1 MVKNKK
7 SYLKEFIKFH
17 MDGIKCCAVLLI
29 CVIGL
34 LLAYPLGKWIGA
46 GAELAIDIETTSEFA
61 VKCIYAITYE
71 LMGIMLLFAFLLI
84 LLVVSCIVVKIKRL
98 IVNNIKMNKAIKG
111 YCKLPLTLQ
120 ECQSLHLDTVEQYVD
135 YIYKQLC
142 FERYFTA
149 SEYIYEGWKTC
160 QLKLTKDDFEKI
172 EEILLILSQKEN
184 CKCKKILLEIKYHYA
199 FYEKGYLCYAED
211 DTLWWP
217 DAETWNKIAASIAKQ
232 EKMEK
237 KKEP

>member
-7 SYLKEFIKFH
+7 SYLEEFIKFH
-17 MDGIKCCAVLLI
+17 MDEIKCCAVLLI
-29 CVIGL
+29 FVIGL
-34 LLAYPLGKWIGA
+34 FLAYPLGKWAGA
-46 GAELAIDIETTSEFA
+46 GAELTIDTEKTSEFA

-71 LMGIMLLFAFLLI
+71 FMGIMLLFAFLLI

-120 ECQSLHLDTVEQYVD
+120 ECQSRHLDTVEQYVD

-217 DAETWNKIAASIAKQ
+217 DAETWNKIATSIVK
-232 EKMEK
+232 
-237 KKEP
+237 

>member
-1 MVKNKK
+1 MVENKK

-17 MDGIKCCAVLLI
+17 MYEIKCCAVLLI
-29 CVIGL
+29 FVIGL
-34 LLAYPLGKWIGA
+34 LLAYPLGKWAGA
-46 GAELAIDIETTSEFA
+46 GAELTIDTEKTSEFA
-61 VKCIYAITYE
+61 VKCLYAISYE
-71 LMGIMLLFAFLLI
+71 FFGIILELAFLLI
-84 LLVVSCIVVKIKRL
+84 LLVISCIVDKIKRL

-120 ECQSLHLDTVEQYVD
+120 ECQSLHLDTAEQYVD

-149 SEYIYEGWKTC
+149 SEYIYKGWKTC
-160 QLKLTKDDFEKI
+160 QLKLTTDDFEKI
-172 EEILLILSQKEN
+172 SEVLLILSKKESHKCKEILQKIKEN
-184 CKCKKILLEIKYHYA
+184 YN
-199 FYEKGYLCYAED
+199 FYENEYYTID
-211 DTLWWP
+211 DAHWWP

-232 EKMEK
+232 ERMEK

>member
-1 MVKNKK
+1 MVENKK

-17 MDGIKCCAVLLI
+17 MYEIKCCAVLLI
-29 CVIGL
+29 FVIGL
-34 LLAYPLGKWIGA
+34 LLAYPLGKWVCA
-46 GAELAIDIETTSEFA
+46 GELTTDIEKTSEFV
-61 VKCIYAITYE
+61 VKLIYE
-71 LMGIMLLFAFLLI
+71 FMGIILLLTFLLI

-98 IVNNIKMNKAIKG
+98 IVNNIKMNKAIKK

-120 ECQSLHLDTVEQYVD
+120 ECQSLHLNTAEQYVD

-160 QLKLTKDDFEKI
+160 QLKLTADDFEKI
-172 EEILLILSQKEN
+172 SEVLLILSRKESY
-184 CKCKKILLEIKYHYA
+184 KCKEILQKIKDHYD
-199 FYEKGYLCYAED
+199 FYEKEYLCYIED
-211 DTLWWP
+211 DALWWP

>member
-17 MDGIKCCAVLLI
+17 MDGIKCCAILLI
-29 CVIGL
+29 FVIGL
-34 LLAYPLGKWIGA
+34 LFAYPLGKWVCA
-46 GAELAIDIETTSEFA
+46 GELTTDIEKTSEFV
-61 VKCIYAITYE
+61 VKLIYE
-71 LMGIMLLFAFLLI
+71 FMGIVLLLTFLLI
-84 LLVVSCIVVKIKRL
+84 LLVISCIVDKIKRL

-120 ECQSLHLDTVEQYVD
+120 ECQSLHLDTAEQYVE

-142 FERYFTA
+142 FERYFTE
-149 SEYIYEGWKTC
+149 SEYIYKGWKTC
-160 QLKLTKDDFEKI
+160 QLKLTTDDFEKI
-172 EEILLILSQKEN
+172 SEVLLILSRKEN
-184 CKCKKILLEIKYHYA
+184 PKCKKILQKIKEHYD
-199 FYEKGYLCYAED
+199 FYENEYLCYMKD
-211 DTLWWP
+211 DDLWWP
-217 DAETWNKIAASIAKQ
+217 NAETWNKIAASIAKQ

>member
-29 CVIGL
+29 CVSGL
-34 LLAYPLGKWIGA
+34 LLAYPLGKLVGA
-46 GAELAIDIETTSEFA
+46 GAELAIDTETTSEFA
-61 VKCIYAITYE
+61 VKCLYAISYE
-71 LMGIMLLFAFLLI
+71 FFGIILELAFLLI
-84 LLVVSCIVVKIKRL
+84 LLVISCIVAKIKRL

-120 ECQSLHLDTVEQYVD
+120 ECQSLHLNTAEQYVD

-160 QLKLTKDDFEKI
+160 QLKLTTDDFEKI
-172 EEILLILSQKEN
+172 SEVLLILSKKESH
-184 CKCKKILLEIKYHYA
+184 KCKEILQKIKEHYD
-199 FYEKGYLCYAED
+199 FYEKEYLCYIKD
-211 DTLWWP
+211 DALWWP
-217 DAETWNKIAASIAKQ
+217 DAETWNKIAASIVL
-232 EKMEK
+232 EK

>member
-1 MVKNKK
+1 MVENKK

-17 MDGIKCCAVLLI
+17 MYEIKCCAVLLI
-29 CVIGL
+29 FVIGL
-34 LLAYPLGKWIGA
+34 LLAYPLGKWVCA
-46 GAELAIDIETTSEFA
+46 GKLTTDIEKTSEFV
-61 VKCIYAITYE
+61 VKLIYE
-71 LMGIMLLFAFLLI
+71 FMGIVLLLTFLLI

-98 IVNNIKMNKAIKG
+98 IVNNIKMNKAIKK

-120 ECQSLHLDTVEQYVD
+120 ECQSLHLNTAEQYVD

-160 QLKLTKDDFEKI
+160 QLKLTADDFEKI
-172 EEILLILSQKEN
+172 SEVLLILSRKESY
-184 CKCKKILLEIKYHYA
+184 KCKEILQKIKDHYD
-199 FYEKGYLCYAED
+199 FYEKEYLCYIED
-211 DTLWWP
+211 DALWWP
-217 DAETWNKIAASIAKQ
+217 DAETWNKLAASIVL
-232 EKMEK
+232 EK

>member
-1 MVKNKK
+1 MVENKK

-17 MDGIKCCAVLLI
+17 MDEIKCCAVLLI
-29 CVIGL
+29 FVIGL
-34 LLAYPLGKWIGA
+34 LLAYPLGKWVCA
-46 GAELAIDIETTSEFA
+46 GELTTDIEKTSEFV
-61 VKCIYAITYE
+61 VKLIYE
-71 LMGIMLLFAFLLI
+71 FMGIVLLLTFLLI
-84 LLVVSCIVVKIKRL
+84 LLVTSCIVVKIKRL

-120 ECQSLHLDTVEQYVD
+120 ECQSLHFDTVEQYVD

-199 FYEKGYLCYAED
+199 FYEKGYLCYTKD

-217 DAETWNKIAASIAKQ
+217 DAETWNKIATSIVK
-232 EKMEK
+232 
-237 KKEP
+237 

>member
-34 LLAYPLGKWIGA
+34 LLAYPLGKLVGA
-46 GAELAIDIETTSEFA
+46 GAELAIDTETTSEFA
-61 VKCIYAITYE
+61 VKCLYAILYE
-71 LMGIMLLFAFLLI
+71 FFGIILELAFLLI
-84 LLVVSCIVVKIKRL
+84 LLVISCIVGKIKIL
-98 IVNNIKMNKAIKG
+98 IVNIIRMNKAIKG

-120 ECQSLHLDTVEQYVD
+120 ECQSLHLDTAEQYVD

-142 FERYFTA
+142 FERYFTE
-149 SEYIYEGWKTC
+149 SEYIYNGWKMC
-160 QLKLTKDDFEKI
+160 QLELTKDDFKKI
-172 EEILLILSQKEN
+172 SEVLLILSRKEN
-184 CKCKKILLEIKYHYA
+184 PKCKKILQKIKENYN
-199 FYEKGYLCYAED
+199 FYENEYYTID
-211 DTLWWP
+211 DAHWWP

>member
-29 CVIGL
+29 FVIGL
-34 LLAYPLGKWIGA
+34 LFAYPLGKWVGE
-46 GAELAIDIETTSEFA
+46 GAELAIDIETTSEFE
-61 VKCIYAITYE
+61 VKCIYAILYE
-71 LMGIMLLFAFLLI
+71 FFGIVLVLTFLLI
-84 LLVVSCIVVKIKRL
+84 LLVVSCIVAKIKIL
-98 IVNNIKMNKAIKG
+98 IVNIIKMNKAIKG

-120 ECQSLHLDTVEQYVD
+120 ECQSLHLNTAGQYVD

-160 QLKLTKDDFEKI
+160 QLKLTADDFEKI
-172 EEILLILSQKEN
+172 SEVLLILSRKESY
-184 CKCKKILLEIKYHYA
+184 KCKEILQKIKDHYD
-199 FYEKGYLCYAED
+199 FYEKEYLCYIED
-211 DTLWWP
+211 DALWWP
-217 DAETWNKIAASIAKQ
+217 DAETWNKLAASIVL
-232 EKMEK
+232 EK

>member
-1 MVKNKK
+1 M
-7 SYLKEFIKFH
+7 YE
-17 MDGIKCCAVLLI
+17 IKCCAVLLI
-29 CVIGL
+29 FVIGL
-34 LLAYPLGKWIGA
+34 LLAYPLGKWVCA
-46 GAELAIDIETTSEFA
+46 GELTTDIEKTSEFV
-61 VKCIYAITYE
+61 VKLIYE
-71 LMGIMLLFAFLLI
+71 FMGIVLLLTFLLI

-98 IVNNIKMNKAIKG
+98 IVNNIKMNKAIKK

-120 ECQSLHLDTVEQYVD
+120 ECQSLHLNTAEQYVD

-160 QLKLTKDDFEKI
+160 QLKLTADDFEKI
-172 EEILLILSQKEN
+172 SEVLLILSRKESY
-184 CKCKKILLEIKYHYA
+184 KCKEILQKIKDHYD
-199 FYEKGYLCYAED
+199 FYEKEYLCYIED
-211 DTLWWP
+211 DALWWP

>member
-1 MVKNKK
+1 MVENKK

-17 MDGIKCCAVLLI
+17 MYEIKCCAVLLI
-29 CVIGL
+29 FVIGL
-34 LLAYPLGKWIGA
+34 LLAYPLGKWVCA
-46 GAELAIDIETTSEFA
+46 GELTTDIEKTSEFV
-61 VKCIYAITYE
+61 VKLIYE
-71 LMGIMLLFAFLLI
+71 FMGIVLLLTFLLI

-98 IVNNIKMNKAIKG
+98 IVNNIKMNKAIKK

-120 ECQSLHLDTVEQYVD
+120 ECQSLHLNTAEQYVD

-160 QLKLTKDDFEKI
+160 QLKLTADDFEKI
-172 EEILLILSQKEN
+172 SEVLLILSRKESY
-184 CKCKKILLEIKYHYA
+184 KCKEILQKIKDHYD
-199 FYEKGYLCYAED
+199 FYEKEYLCYIED
-211 DTLWWP
+211 DALWWP

>member
-1 MVKNKK
+1 
-7 SYLKEFIKFH
+7 

-29 CVIGL
+29 FVIGL
-34 LLAYPLGKWIGA
+34 LFAYPLGKWVGE
-46 GAELAIDIETTSEFA
+46 GAELAIDAEITSEFA
-61 VKCIYAITYE
+61 VKCSYAILYE
-71 LMGIMLLFAFLLI
+71 FFGIVLVLTFLLI
-84 LLVVSCIVVKIKRL
+84 LLVVSCIVAKIKRL

-120 ECQSLHLDTVEQYVD
+120 ECQSLYLHTAEQYVD

-142 FERYFTA
+142 FERYFT
-149 SEYIYEGWKTC
+149 SEYIYKGWKMC
-160 QLKLTKDDFEKI
+160 QLELTKDDFKKI
-172 EEILLILSQKEN
+172 SEVLLILSRKEN
-184 CKCKKILLEIKYHYA
+184 PKCKKILQKIKENYN
-199 FYEKGYLCYAED
+199 FYENEYYTID
-211 DTLWWP
+211 DAHWWP